1 MNNTDSKEIIVIYK
15 EVGEIPV
22 LKKVTNSKETFEL
35 LVGGEIDILP
45 YEDIF
50 IICRKDGEKL
60 KPNISVNTNYG
71 KANFSIRGTVLIINK
86 DNEEFKSLSKEQAI
100 KYAKFLVME
109 SFKYEHFDENGRYLS
124 NRELRKRRKN
134 QENKAK
140 LPSNNNFSQNG
151 ISQDNIINRIA
162 SIPRSKSC
170 KNK

>member
-1 MNNTDSKEIIVIYK
+1 MDSKEIIIIYK

-22 LKKVTNSKETFEL
+22 FKKVTNSKETLEL
-35 LVGGEIDILP
+35 LIGGEMDILP

-50 IICRKDGEKL
+50 IICRKYREKL
-60 KPNISVNTNYG
+60 KPNISVNVNYG
-71 KANFSIRGTVLIINK
+71 KADFSIRGTILIVNK

-134 QENKAK
+134 QQNKEK
-140 LPSNNNFSQNG
+140 LPISNNFSQNNFF
-151 ISQDNIINRIA
+151 QDNIINKIA

-170 KNK
+170 KSK